1 MCFLDLYQIPPIP
14 SSAALFI
21 PPPERSIQKSS
32 NCDAWLI
39 QEKKSEFAHTGLD
52 FIWGE
57 NIDIS
62 INYFQELKVQKR
74 QQEDLWYASVLNE
87 CREGRLSDE
96 SYNFLHGFPT
106 ANCGSWISTDVVS
119 CGNLKCANLTKTWS
133 SLALQ
138 GVDWLEMG

>member
-1 MCFLDLYQIPPIP
+1 MCFLDMYQIPPIP

-32 NCDAWLI
+32 NCDTWLI

-57 NIDIS
+57 NIDTS

-119 CGNLKCANLTKTWS
+119 CGLSKCANLRKTWT

-138 GVDWLEMG
+138 GVDWK

>member
-1 MCFLDLYQIPPIP
+1 MNDLYTQNQDLRFLIIDEGGMIADELLGEFQVNMDAASIETRYSKTHDNIRRPFGGYNVCVFLDMYQIPPIP

-32 NCDAWLI
+32 NCDTWLI

-62 INYFQELKVQKR
+62 INYFQELKVQKTTTR
-74 QQEDLWYASVLNE
+74 
-87 CREGRLSDE
+87 RLMVCKYVE
-96 SYNFLHGFPT
+96 
-106 ANCGSWISTDVVS
+106 
-119 CGNLKCANLTKTWS
+119 
-133 SLALQ
+133 
-138 GVDWLEMG
+138 